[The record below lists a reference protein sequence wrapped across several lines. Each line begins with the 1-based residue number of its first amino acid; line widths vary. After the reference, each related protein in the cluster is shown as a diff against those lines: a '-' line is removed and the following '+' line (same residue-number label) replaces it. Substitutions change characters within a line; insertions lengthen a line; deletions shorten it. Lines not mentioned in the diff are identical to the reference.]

1 MTLFHT
7 SLWNGLAVATR
18 LGTGLILNKI
28 LAVYLDPSGYA
39 IIGQFQNAVSVA
51 VTFSTGAIQTG
62 VAKYTAEY
70 GEDRDRLHA
79 LWATAGVITLVAS
92 ILVSVCVALARTPLA
107 LFFLKDAAL
116 SGVFLWLAAGLTFMS
131 LNALLLAMLNGRKEV
146 RRFVVSS
153 IAGALVGLALT
164 AVLAWRFGL
173 YGALVALSL
182 NQAVIVV
189 VTLQQTMGA
198 AWFRFRLL
206 WGRIDRTQL
215 RGLGKFVL
223 MAATTAVA
231 TPLSQILVRN
241 HLAAEFGWDAAGYW
255 DAMWKISG
263 MYLALLTTTL
273 SLYYLPR
280 ISEIKNWP
288 DLKTE
293 LVGAYKLVLPV
304 SMAASL
310 LIYLFRDVIIHT
322 LLTREFAGMEVLFAW
337 QMVGDVLKIA
347 SWLIA
352 YLMIGRSLIR
362 MFIATE
368 IAFAL
373 LFWGLTVACTGL
385 YGFEGVAIAHAITYG
400 LYLVTVYG
408 LVVSTRSRR
417 EALFR

>member
-1 MTLFHT
+1 MTLFRT
-7 SLWNGLAVATR
+7 SLWNGIAVATR

-62 VAKYTAEY
+62 VTKYTAEY
-70 GEDRDRLHA
+70 GEDRERLHA
-79 LWATAGVITLVAS
+79 LWATAGVVTLTASLMVA
-92 ILVSVCVALARTPLA
+92 IGVALASERLAA
-107 LFFLKDAAL
+107 LFLNDANLA
-116 SGVFLWLAAGLTFMS
+116 GVFLWLAAGLTLIS
-131 LNALLLAMLNGRKEV
+131 LNSLLLAMLNGRKEV
-146 RRFVVSS
+146 RRFVVSTV
-153 IAGALVGLALT
+153 AGALVGLALT
-164 AVLAWRFGL
+164 GVLTWRFGL

-182 NQAVIVV
+182 NQAVVV
-189 VTLQQTMGA
+189 IVTLHQTLA
-198 AWFRFRLL
+198 TSWFRLQLL
-206 WGRIDRTQL
+206 WGRIDPEQL
-215 RGLGKFVL
+215 RRLGKFVL
-223 MAATTAVA
+223 MAATTAIA
-231 TPLSQILVRN
+231 TPASQILVRN
-241 HLAAEFGWDAAGYW
+241 HLAAEFGWNAAGHW
-255 DAMWKISG
+255 EAMWKISS
-263 MYLALLTTTL
+263 MYLALVTTTL

-280 ISEIKNWP
+280 ISEIRNWVE
-288 DLKTE
+288 LRAE
-293 LVGAYKLVLPV
+293 LVGAYRLVVPV
-304 SMAASL
+304 AAAASL
-310 LIYLFRDVIIHT
+310 AVYLLRDVIIQV

-373 LFWGLTVACTGL
+373 LFWGLTVACTRL

-400 LYLVTVYG
+400 LYLVTVYV
-408 LVVSTRSRR
+408 LVVSTPSRR